1 MDSWFKS
8 VVPQPLCFYCNH
20 KSVSENYFLGLGLG
34 MLYIEIAIIALI
46 ILVQTFLI
54 IILHKGMITE
64 IQKGLFDLDAK
75 LATAVQNLI
84 SGNIDLPDPINPMQ
98 QMIMQI
104 IQSKINPNPG
114 NEKIREVNLKALNY
128 IPVFRI

>member
-1 MDSWFKS
+1 
-8 VVPQPLCFYCNH
+8 
-20 KSVSENYFLGLGLG
+20 

-64 IQKGLFDLDAK
+64 IQRGLFDLDTK

-104 IQSKINPNPG
+104 IQSKINPVPG
-114 NEKIREVNLKALNY
+114 NEKIREVDGKFKGA
-128 IPVFRI
+128 

>member
-1 MDSWFKS
+1 
-8 VVPQPLCFYCNH
+8 
-20 KSVSENYFLGLGLG
+20 

-64 IQKGLFDLDAK
+64 IQRGLFDLDTK

-98 QMIMQI
+98 QMIMQM
-104 IQSKINPNPG
+104 IQSKINPVSET
-114 NEKIREVNLKALNY
+114 EKIREVDGKFKGA
-128 IPVFRI
+128 

>member
-1 MDSWFKS
+1 
-8 VVPQPLCFYCNH
+8 
-20 KSVSENYFLGLGLG
+20 

-104 IQSKINPNPG
+104 NPLPG
-114 NEKIREVNLKALNY
+114 NEKIREVDGKFKGA
-128 IPVFRI
+128 

>member
-1 MDSWFKS
+1 
-8 VVPQPLCFYCNH
+8 
-20 KSVSENYFLGLGLG
+20 

-104 IQSKINPNPG
+104 IQSKINPDPG
-114 NEKIREVNLKALNY
+114 NEKIREVDGKFKGA
-128 IPVFRI
+128 